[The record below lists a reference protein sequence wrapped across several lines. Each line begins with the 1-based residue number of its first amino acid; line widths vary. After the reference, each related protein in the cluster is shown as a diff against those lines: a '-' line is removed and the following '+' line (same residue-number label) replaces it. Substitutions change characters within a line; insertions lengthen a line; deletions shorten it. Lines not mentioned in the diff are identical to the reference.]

1 MRPTE
6 RDPPMTALVVMTTV
20 PDSPTAV
27 KLARMLLD
35 KHSAACV
42 HILPAG
48 QSLYRWKG
56 RIETASECTL
66 IIKCTEAVY
75 PLLERVILEG
85 HPYEVPEILALPA
98 VRGLEAYLG
107 WIAEET
113 A

>member
-1 MRPTE
+1 
-6 RDPPMTALVVMTTV
+6 MTALVVMTTL
-20 PDSPTAV
+20 PDSPAAV
-27 KLARMLLD
+27 KLAQALVEN
-35 KHSAACV
+35 HSAACV

-48 QSLYRWKG
+48 QSIYRWKG

-75 PLLERVILEG
+75 PLLERDILQH
-85 HPYEVPEILALPA
+85 HPYELPEILALPV

-107 WIAEET
+107 WVAEQT